1 MSLEQ
6 RFDELADMMVIDRD
20 ADPDRIKRLAGR
32 RQRKRRTLGIVTT
45 AAVLLIGGT
54 ATAAWVNTS
63 NNKTTVSAAGP
74 DAVTTTPEAVPVG
87 GHAYDLCKAIAGAD
101 DRVAAAYST
110 NVKDAYDALPTIG
123 LAVVPP
129 TSAPAGPEPLA
140 GRADDEFVASCF
152 LAGPPNVEL
161 LHIPGGEPGEGLSYG
176 IVTIDGQTLPI
187 GFAPFPQNLEAAPWS
202 WSAATRGTL
211 RGQVSGSGGPAAAT
225 PTPLPNAVVTARRI
239 DNPEIVVGLDT
250 DTNGSFA
257 IQLEPATYE
266 LEASL
271 PQIGSLIH
279 CTTTTPVV
287 TIAQDQTV
295 AVSFTCP
302 IR

>member
-1 MSLEQ
+1 MSLDQ
-6 RFDELADMMVIDRD
+6 RFDELADLMVIDRD
-20 ADPDRIKRLAGR
+20 PDPDRIEQLAGR
-32 RQRKRRTLGIVTT
+32 RQRTRRTLGIVTT
-45 AAVLLIGGT
+45 AAVLLIGAT
-54 ATAAWVNTS
+54 ATAAWVTTS

-74 DAVTTTPEAVPVG
+74 DAVTTPPQTDPVG

-101 DRVAAAYST
+101 DRVAAAYPT
-110 NVKDAYDALPTIG
+110 NVKDAYDALPTKG
-123 LAVVPP
+123 PEFSPP
-129 TSAPAGPEPLA
+129 TSAPARPEPLA

-161 LHIPGGEPGEGLSYG
+161 LHVPGGEPGEGLSYG

-187 GFAPFPQNLEAAPWS
+187 GFAPFPQNLEAVPWS
-202 WSAATRGTL
+202 WSAATHGTL
-211 RGQVSGSGGPAAAT
+211 RGQVSGSGGPAGAT

-239 DNPEIVVGLDT
+239 DNPEIVVGLDP

-266 LEASL
+266 IEASL
-271 PQIGSLIH
+271 PQTGSPIR
-279 CTTTTPVV
+279 CTTTTPTV
-287 TIAQDQTV
+287 TIAGDQTV
-295 AVSFTCP
+295 AVAFTCP